1 MSRFLFSNGL
11 KPVESTTDR
20 SWWWYV
26 IFTQG
31 FLAPKHKMETYMN
44 TESRRSYGRATLFE
58 KQAWDWEA
66 IIRNIP
72 WDWEDIYY
80 MYMCIY

>member
-1 MSRFLFSNGL
+1 MGWNLWKAPQTEVGDMWSS
-11 KPVESTTDR
+11 
-20 SWWWYV
+20 
-26 IFTQG
+26 QG
-31 FLAPKHKMETYMN
+31 FLAPKHKMESYMN
-44 TESRRSYGRATLFE
+44 TQCRRSYGRATLFE